1 MIPSYSRYRGKWHLI
16 LACVLIAVLLC
27 IFFRVRHNNL
37 AVRKQIFWR
46 VKAVGGE
53 TFSENGYSTE
63 VMLRTI
69 FGTQPFSRNVGID
82 VNGCE
87 LAPNDVE
94 LFVQA
99 PALRFLDLG
108 NTNITDS
115 EIESIAR
122 ARSLTYL
129 VISHTDISDNAVD
142 ALGQLRGLTT
152 LEMSD
157 TRITEEGLSTLRER
171 LPHCRIHTE
180 RVPGRASRSRWL

>member
-1 MIPSYSRYRGKWHLI
+1 MWHVI
-16 LACVLIAVLLC
+16 LACVHIALLLC
-27 IFFRVRHNNL
+27 IFFKVRHDNL
-37 AVRKQIFWR
+37 AVRHQIFWR
-46 VKAVGGE
+46 VEAVGGA
-53 TFSENGYSTE
+53 TFTENGYSTE
-63 VMLRTI
+63 VMLRTM
-69 FGTQPFSRNVGID
+69 FGTQPFERDVGID